1 MSKNQEERRMAAIS
15 LSEELRKLINDIAEV
30 TQYLWQKG
38 WAARNAG
45 NISVDI
51 TELVPKRDVNLEQ
64 FSQIPMAI
72 SPLELAGRYFLVTT
86 TGSRF
91 RDLVR
96 QPEKSLLI
104 VRITDKLDGYHMLW
118 GGEGPE
124 SRPTAEFVAHL
135 KIHGLL
141 RRNNFP
147 QKVVLHSHPGPLIA
161 ITHLEDYGK
170 DTFQRFLWS
179 THVSVEFFPEG
190 VGTAPYQAGGSE
202 ELADVTVDLFQHY
215 KAVLWEKHGCTTIG
229 TDVADAFDLMDM
241 LNTAAEVFLL
251 CKSAGY
257 EPGLNQQQLA
267 ELKRIKSNR

>member
-1 MSKNQEERRMAAIS
+1 MAEIS
-15 LSEELRKLINDIAEV
+15 LSKELQKIVDDVAEV

-51 TELVPKRDVNLEQ
+51 TGLIPERGVNLEQ
-64 FSQIPMAI
+64 FPKIPVKI
-72 SPLELAGRYFLVTT
+72 SSPELAGRCFLVTT

-91 RDLVR
+91 RELAR
-96 QPEKSLLI
+96 QPQKNLLI
-104 VRITDKLDGYHMLW
+104 VRMGEKLDGYHILW
-118 GGEGPE
+118 GGEPE

-141 RRNNFP
+141 RRHNSS
-147 QKVVLHSHPGPLIA
+147 QKVVLHGHPGPLIA
-161 ITHLEDYGK
+161 LTHLEDYGK

-179 THVSVEFFPEG
+179 THVSVKFFLPEG
-190 VGTAPYQAGGSE
+190 VGMAPYQAEGSE
-202 ELADVTVDLFQHY
+202 ELAEVTVNLFQHH
-215 KAVLWEKHGCTTIG
+215 KAVLWQKHGCTTIG

-241 LNTAAEVFLL
+241 LNNAAEVFLL

-267 ELKRIKSNR
+267 ELKRIKSKLKRIKSNR